1 MTIELGSETEALVR
15 KRLETGAFASPEEVI
30 GRALELLSQQDW
42 LAENRHQIAVEI
54 QEGWDEAQSGT
65 LMQAEEA
72 RANLQT
78 RKRDWSKQ

>member
-1 MTIELGSETEALVR
+1 
-15 KRLETGAFASPEEVI
+15 
-30 GRALELLSQQDW
+30 LELLSQQDW

-78 RKRDWSKQ
+78 RKRDWSKH